1 MSFDRYQQPKRA
13 FSGGFTTTLHLG
25 TGATTQTAI
34 AVKQT
39 TPLYAPKK
47 HTIHV
52 QRVTLVVTTGAAHTL
67 QLRSG
72 TTHTVITPAMDLTT
86 AGTKYEYDFGPQGV
100 AIETNENLEALIS
113 AAGAAVSLTIEG
125 FQERTATDLAGS
137 FTLSSAS
144 GDVHD
149 AHAITLTAGAGTF
162 FFAGSPSVTVG
173 GVAATSVVRVSSSSI
188 TCSFP
193 ATGHLGTG
201 LKDVVLTQA
210 DGSVITQA
218 GAYTWTESAY
228 VLTSVT
234 ANTGL
239 AAGGQARTLA
249 GYYFGAGV
257 VVTFGG
263 VAATGVVPAAG
274 GLSCAVITPAHAAG
288 AVNVVFTNLDGTTA
302 TAVGGF
308 TYS

>member
-1 MSFDRYQQPKRA
+1 
-13 FSGGFTTTLHLG
+13 L
-25 TGATTQTAI
+25 
-34 AVKQT
+34 
-39 TPLYAPKK
+39 
-47 HTIHV
+47 
-52 QRVTLVVTTGAAHTL
+52 
-67 QLRSG
+67 
-72 TTHTVITPAMDLTT
+72 
-86 AGTKYEYDFGPQGV
+86 
-100 AIETNENLEALIS
+100 LIS
-113 AAGAAVSLTIEG
+113 AAGAAGLVVIEG
-125 FQERTATDLAGS
+125 FQERTNTVLDLG

-149 AHAITLTAGAGTF
+149 NHAITLTAAAGTF
-162 FFAGSPSVTVG
+162 FFDGSPSVTVG

-188 TCSFP
+188 TCTFV

-201 LKDVVLTQA
+201 AKDVVLTQA
-210 DGSVITQA
+210 DGTTITQA

-263 VAATGVVPAAG
+263 VPATGVVPAAG
-274 GLSCAVITPAHAAG
+274 GLSCAVVTPAHGAG